1 MTDAWPS
8 ELRLHKDRKTL
19 TVTFAVTASPGL
31 TGTYFN
37 IADVEGDTPG
47 GVITDTDDVPIS
59 LQDPR
64 VTVDKQGADID
75 LNTTPPSLVTFTI
88 HITNVG
94 PSVIDVLPLLD
105 FYDPAYLSFVSAAPA
120 PDDTIDDGQ
129 ITWADLTAPPPNGF
143 NADLPLSQSFHITTV
158 FSVVQDIITTTN
170 TAVVSDSTDIFD
182 NPANDDDDSEILND
196 VPTAVEL
203 LYFRVK
209 SIQGQQVS
217 LAWATAVEVDNFGFN
232 LYRGASDDF
241 SRAEWIHFEPSA
253 VKGNGVEATYV
264 YADSVPTDGVWWY
277 WLADFDTQGR
287 ETVHPPVSAVVQ
299 TDALWPRH
307 VYLPIV
313 VK

>member
-1 MTDAWPS
+1 
-8 ELRLHKDRKTL
+8 
-19 TVTFAVTASPGL
+19 
-31 TGTYFN
+31 
-37 IADVEGDTPG
+37 
-47 GVITDTDDVPIS
+47 
-59 LQDPR
+59 
-64 VTVDKQGADID
+64 
-75 LNTTPPSLVTFTI
+75 
-88 HITNVG
+88 
-94 PSVIDVLPLLD
+94 
-105 FYDPAYLSFVSAAPA
+105 
-120 PDDTIDDGQ
+120 
-129 ITWADLTAPPPNGF
+129 
-143 NADLPLSQSFHITTV
+143 
-158 FSVVQDIITTTN
+158 VVQDIITTTN